1 MKPYNQP
8 MVTRTMQ
15 IPDDVDAALERQA
28 KESGRSVV
36 DVMSAIVRERE
47 ERMRAVEEGRA
58 DVAAGR
64 VVDNASMK
72 AWFSTWGTD
81 DEQDPPACPE

>member
-1 MKPYNQP
+1 
-8 MVTRTMQ
+8 MVSRTLQ
-15 IPDDVDAALERQA
+15 IPDDVDAAFEREA
-28 KESGRSVV
+28 KESGRSIE
-36 DVMSAIVRERE
+36 DVLTAVLRQYE
-47 ERMRAVEEGRA
+47 ERKRAVDEGRA

-64 VVDNASMK
+64 VVDNAAMK

>member
-1 MKPYNQP
+1 
-8 MVTRTMQ
+8 MVTMQ
-15 IPDDVDAALERQA
+15 IPDDIAASLERQA
-28 KESGRSVV
+28 KDSGRSVV
-36 DVMSAIVRERE
+36 DVLSALVQRHE
-47 ERMRAVEEGRA
+47 ELQRAVAEGRA

-64 VVDNASMK
+64 VVDNDSMK